1 MASTIS
7 GKAGSTKAGLAAPRL
22 RAQSAKDLLAA
33 SAILAVGAAAS
44 LAFPDD
50 LALLTRM
57 ITAAIFV
64 LSLDLVVGYCGIA
77 TLGHAAL
84 FGAGAYAAG
93 IACVHGIA
101 EPLAMIGIGALGG
114 ALAGLISGVIV
125 TRVGGLP
132 QIVLSIALVRLFG
145 EAANKAHDIT
155 GGSDGLSGLAPAP
168 LLGIF
173 DFDLWGRTAFVL
185 ALILLALVLLL
196 LLRLV
201 RSPFGLLC
209 RAIKDDPTRV
219 RAMGASTYPSLVKM
233 YAISGG
239 VAGIAGALAAV
250 TTGVVGLD
258 SVGFDWSAEAL
269 VMLVLG
275 GAGTLYGAIL
285 GAVAFT
291 GIQHV
296 VSLVNPFHWLVLL
309 GALLVAVVLFLPAG
323 LQSIAAGAVALA
335 RRMTDRGWR

>member
-1 MASTIS
+1 MASTMS
-7 GKAGSTKAGLAAPRL
+7 DKAGLAAPGLGARG
-22 RAQSAKDLLAA
+22 AKDLLAA
-33 SAILAVGAAAS
+33 AIILAAGGAAY

-93 IACVHGIA
+93 IACGHGIVD
-101 EPLAMIGIGALGG
+101 PLAMIGIGAIGG
-114 ALAGLISGVIV
+114 ALAGLVSGVLIA
-125 TRVGGLP
+125 RVGGLP
-132 QIVLSIALVRLFG
+132 QIVLSIALLRVFG

-155 GGSDGLSGLAPAP
+155 GGSDGLSGLTPAP
-168 LLGIF
+168 LLGLF

-185 ALILLALVLLL
+185 ALLLLVLVLLL

-209 RAIKDDPTRV
+209 RGIKGDPTRM
-219 RAMGASTYPSLVKM
+219 RAMGASAYPSLVKM

-275 GAGTLYGAIL
+275 GTGTLYGAIL

-291 GIQHV
+291 GIQHL
-296 VSLVNPFHWLVLL
+296 VSLVNPFHWLALL

-323 LQSIAAGAVALA
+323 LQSIAARAVAVA
-335 RRMTDRGWR
+335 RRGAGRGRP